1 MKIVEL
7 FLDDLQDIS
16 GLDGIALVEKPAHE
30 SNWLAFAEDENQKN
44 IYEVLTPEQLY
55 DLAIELNK
63 LGEPV
68 GYLESQGWK
77 LQKIEP
83 IKNQMAFAINI
94 ISNPNEDSGEDSEL
108 AYRIR
113 YKYSG
118 PKDKKNRAFCSEMM
132 RQNRVFRREDI
143 DDMTEALS
151 NPQFGYYSIWNFRGS
166 FNCRHYWNKLT
177 YRWEGEIINKSS
189 NPTNRTGVE
198 QIPNEPT
205 ITTATA
211 NSKDAKEKEKQARR
225 IQTSAETFK
234 VIEVIDDMPLFTT
247 QEEAELMAEILGC
260 KGSHQHELKDGT
272 IGYMPCEKHLFQS
285 YNDYPQA
292 ASDNACKVLKWIDEH
307 GRDEVSGMELTGLQ
321 RANSLCKREK
331 ITRETIARMASFE
344 RHRKNSTINP
354 EFKGTPWKDKGYVA
368 WLAWGGDEGVAWAQR
383 KLEEIDKEE
392 MDIDV
397 SGLSPYTSPTGK
409 TISQEM
415 AKVGP
420 RGGIKDSKKAPKS
433 DTPNKD
439 PKGEGTA
446 KGNASN
452 TRSAKV
458 DAATEETLTNKSDDW
473 NERYK
478 EKRGYGTN
486 VGMLKAVYQR
496 GLGAYNTSHS
506 PAIKSAKGWAMA
518 RVNSFLLLMKDG
530 RPSNAK
536 YTTDYDLLPA
546 KHPKSEKK
554 MNAENVDTGAANL
567 AVPLTTRGRKTQIV
581 PMSKSM
587 FSYDED
593 KMQITGA
600 AIIPNKMIIRRSQP
614 TADKPNGE
622 IYYVFFSE
630 QTTRKLAEK
639 FIAKD
644 KLLDATN
651 IEHIDALS
659 AESYVI
665 ESWIV
670 EDSIYDKSAAL
681 GLSYPKGTWVI
692 TMQVKNPSVWKQIK
706 AGKLNGFSVQG
717 WFAENLL
724 FN

>member
-16 GLDGIALVEKPAHE
+16 GLDGISLVEKPAHE

-55 DLAIELNK
+55 NLAIELNK

-83 IKNQMAFAINI
+83 IKNQMRFAINI
-94 ISNPNEDSGEDSEL
+94 ISNPNEDSGEDSQL

-113 YKYSG
+113 YKYTG
-118 PKDKKNRAFCSEMM
+118 PKDKKNRAFCDEMM

-177 YRWEGEIINKSS
+177 YKWEGEIINKSS
-189 NPTNRTGVE
+189 NSTNRTGVE

-205 ITTATA
+205 ITTSTA
-211 NSKDAKEKEKQARR
+211 NSKDKKEKEKQARR
-225 IQTSAETFK
+225 IQTSADAFK

-260 KGSHQHELKDGT
+260 KGSHTHELKDGT
-272 IGYMPCEKHLFQS
+272 IGYMPCEKHL
-285 YNDYPQA
+285 
-292 ASDNACKVLKWIDEH
+292 
-307 GRDEVSGMELTGLQ
+307 
-321 RANSLCKREK
+321 
-331 ITRETIARMASFE
+331 
-344 RHRKNSTINP
+344 
-354 EFKGTPWKDKGYVA
+354 
-368 WLAWGGDEGVAWAQR
+368 
-383 KLEEIDKEE
+383 KE
-392 MDIDV
+392 M
-397 SGLSPYTSPTGK
+397 T
-409 TISQEM
+409 
-415 AKVGP
+415 
-420 RGGIKDSKKAPKS
+420 
-433 DTPNKD
+433 
-439 PKGEGTA
+439 
-446 KGNASN
+446 
-452 TRSAKV
+452 
-458 DAATEETLTNKSDDW
+458 
-473 NERYK
+473 K
-478 EKRGYGTN
+478 E
-486 VGMLKAVYQR
+486 
-496 GLGAYNTSHS
+496 
-506 PAIKSAKGWAMA
+506 
-518 RVNSFLLLMKDG
+518 D
-530 RPSNAK
+530 
-536 YTTDYDLLPA
+536 
-546 KHPKSEKK
+546 
-554 MNAENVDTGAANL
+554 VDTGAANL
-567 AVPLTTRGRKTQIV
+567 AVPLTTRGKKTQIV
-581 PMSKSM
+581 PMNKTM

-600 AIIPNKMIIRRSQP
+600 AIIPNKMIIRRSEP

-630 QTTRKLAEK
+630 KTTRKLAEK
-639 FIAKD
+639 FIAID

-670 EDSIYDKSAAL
+670 DDPIYDKSAAL

-692 TMQVKNPSVWKQIK
+692 TMQVNNPSVWKQIK

-724 FN
+724 FT

>member
-7 FLDDLQDIS
+7 FLDDLQEIS
-16 GLDGIALVEKPAHE
+16 GLDAISLVERPAHE
-30 SNWLAFAEDENQKN
+30 SNWLAFAEEENKKN

-77 LQKIEP
+77 LEKIEP
-83 IKNQMAFAINI
+83 IKNQMQFAINI
-94 ISNPNEDSGEDSEL
+94 ISNPNEESGEDSEL

-113 YKYSG
+113 YKYTG
-118 PKDKKNRAFCSEMM
+118 PRDKKNRAFCDEMM

-143 DDMTEALS
+143 DAMTEALS
-151 NPQFGYYSIWNFRGS
+151 NPEFGYYSIWDFRGS
-166 FNCRHYWNKLT
+166 FNCRHFWTKLT

-189 NPTNRTGVE
+189 NDTNRTSVDR
-198 QIPNEPT
+198 IPNEPT

-211 NSKDAKEKEKQARR
+211 NAKDRREKEKQARR
-225 IQTSAETFK
+225 IQTSSEAFK
-234 VIEVIDDMPLFTT
+234 VVEVIDDMPVFTS

-260 KGSHQHELKDGT
+260 KGSHEHQLNNGT

-292 ASDNACKVLKWIDEH
+292 ASDNACKVLRWIDEH
-307 GRDEVSGMELTGLQ
+307 GRDEVSGMELSGLQ

-331 ITRETIARMASFE
+331 ITRETIGRMAAFE
-344 RHRKNSTINP
+344 RHRKNSNIDP
-354 EFKGTPWKDKGYVA
+354 EFEGTPWKDKGYVA
-368 WLAWGGDEGVAWAQR
+368 WLAWGGDEGIAWAQR
-383 KLEEIDKEE
+383 KVEEIDREE
-392 MDIDV
+392 MLYENPCQ
-397 SGLSPYTSPTGK
+397 SGYV
-409 TISQEM
+409 
-415 AKVGP
+415 A
-420 RGGIKDSKKAPKS
+420 
-433 DTPNKD
+433 
-439 PKGEGTA
+439 
-446 KGNASN
+446 
-452 TRSAKV
+452 
-458 DAATEETLTNKSDDW
+458 
-473 NERYK
+473 
-478 EKRGYGTN
+478 YGT
-486 VGMLKAVYQR
+486 K
-496 GLGAYNTSHS
+496 
-506 PAIKSAKGWAMA
+506 I
-518 RVNSFLLLMKDG
+518 KDG
-530 RPSNAK
+530 REVPNCVK
-536 YTTDYDLLPA
+536 EM
-546 KHPKSEKK
+546 SE
-554 MNAENVDTGAANL
+554 ENVDTGAANL
-567 AVPLTTRGRKTQIV
+567 ARPLTTRGKKTQIV
-581 PMSKSM
+581 PMSKNM
-587 FSYDED
+587 FSYDEE

-600 AIIPNKMIIRRSQP
+600 AIIPNKMIVRRSQP
-614 TADKPNGE
+614 TPDKPNGE

-630 QTTRKLAEK
+630 ETTRKLAEK

-670 EDSIYDKSAAL
+670 DDPIYDKSAAL

-706 AGKLNGFSVQG
+706 EGKLNGFSVQG

>member
-68 GYLESQGWK
+68 GYLESQGWT

-83 IKNQMAFAINI
+83 IKNEMQFAINI

-113 YKYSG
+113 YKYTG
-118 PKDKKNRAFCSEMM
+118 PRDNKNRAFCAEMM

-177 YRWEGEIINKSS
+177 YKWEGEIINKSTNS
-189 NPTNRTGVE
+189 TNRTGVE

-205 ITTATA
+205 ITTSTA
-211 NSKDAKEKEKQARR
+211 NSKDRKEKEKQARR
-225 IQTSAETFK
+225 IETSAEAFK

-247 QEEAELMAEILGC
+247 EEEAELMAEILGC
-260 KGSHQHELKDGT
+260 KGSHTHELKDGT

-292 ASDNACKVLKWIDEH
+292 ASDNACKVLKWIDQH

-344 RHRKNSTINP
+344 RHRKNSTIDP

-368 WLAWGGDEGVAWAQR
+368 WLAWGGDEGIAYAQR
-383 KLEEIDKEE
+383 KLEEIDREE
-392 MDIDV
+392 MLYENPCT
-397 SGLSPYTSPTGK
+397 SGYV
-409 TISQEM
+409 
-415 AKVGP
+415 A
-420 RGGIKDSKKAPKS
+420 
-433 DTPNKD
+433 
-439 PKGEGTA
+439 
-446 KGNASN
+446 
-452 TRSAKV
+452 
-458 DAATEETLTNKSDDW
+458 
-473 NERYK
+473 
-478 EKRGYGTN
+478 YGT
-486 VGMLKAVYQR
+486 K
-496 GLGAYNTSHS
+496 
-506 PAIKSAKGWAMA
+506 
-518 RVNSFLLLMKDG
+518 MKNG
-530 RPSNAK
+530 RKVPNCVKEMSK
-536 YTTDYDLLPA
+536 
-546 KHPKSEKK
+546 
-554 MNAENVDTGAANL
+554 ENVDTGAANL
-567 AVPLTTRGRKTQIV
+567 AVPLTTRGKKTQIV
-581 PMSKSM
+581 PMSKTM

-630 QTTRKLAEK
+630 KTTRKLAEK

-651 IEHIDALS
+651 IEHIDAVS

-670 EDSIYDKSAAL
+670 DDPIYDKSAAL